1 MAYTQD
7 DLVRAIVGK
16 LFGLATGQPVNTE
29 DAARVVELLPSIL
42 SELSGLNII
51 YIADGDSVPDAAFNA
66 VSAYAAEAMAEDFMK
81 EPDAA
86 KKARAESRLRTLQRI
101 GNGTGQNLKT
111 DLMLR
116 AGVRRLGY
124 RTL

>member
-51 YIADGDSVPDAAFNA
+51 YIADGDNVPDAAFNA

-101 GNGTGQNLKT
+101 GKGTGQNLKT